1 LRSIPLGYK
10 VAAVDAKY
18 DWARFARSYG
28 GAAISI
34 GPGRGNRLNPL
45 DVSDAL
51 LRGGS
56 TPRATGSTP

>member
-1 LRSIPLGYK
+1 LGYK
-10 VAAVDAKY
+10 VAAVDAKC

-45 DVSDAL
+45 DVSDGL